1 MPISSFPAAPV
12 DSAGEPV
19 LVPLAPAAPAP
30 VGLMG
35 DPVMEGLV
43 ELPEGM
49 TIMLP
54 EAVAL
59 PDAVGEAEADPE
71 EVGTSVAGRLNVSL

>member
-1 MPISSFPAAPV
+1 
-12 DSAGEPV
+12 

>member
-1 MPISSFPAAPV
+1 
-12 DSAGEPV
+12 
-19 LVPLAPAAPAP
+19 
-30 VGLMG
+30 MG